1 MLKYISPLLHF
12 LLSTSREKNKYKAS
26 YNIRHIY
33 SLLGSI
39 SFIVQDQDAQRWPI
53 AVQSSPSVIA
63 FASSAFLDAL
73 AVSTASTLTC
83 VHAGAF
89 DFHETS
95 ITATFSCCRALT
107 VIAILTMW
115 HASASRSVFRNNR
128 RILYS
133 KSEIRVHENKP
144 VIAFTNFRRDA
155 CAVVTGRTD
164 GLASAGFRVLV
175 AVKTYAEIRRRA
187 RAIAAFDAA
196 NRFASERN
204 VFRVVIN
211 HAITVFADAA
221 PNANLRP
228 GAGHRFPAIYIL
240 ACLLTGRI
248 PGTLAVLLVFLA
260 FLGKKHVK
268 ILIALIIY
276 I

>member
-1 MLKYISPLLHF
+1 
-12 LLSTSREKNKYKAS
+12 
-26 YNIRHIY
+26 
-33 SLLGSI
+33 
-39 SFIVQDQDAQRWPI
+39 
-53 AVQSSPSVIA
+53 VQSGPSVIA

-73 AVSTASTLTC
+73 AVSTATTLAR

-89 DFHETS
+89 DLHETS
-95 ITATFSCCRALT
+95 ITSTFSCCHTLT

-115 HASASRSVFRNNR
+115 HAFASVSRSVFRNNR

-133 KSEIRVHENKP
+133 KSEIRVHENKS
-144 VIAFTNFRRDA
+144 VVAFANLRRNT

-175 AVKTYAEIRRRA
+175 AVETYAEIRRRA

-211 HAITVFADAA
+211 HAITVFADAKIG
-221 PNANLRP
+221 PLTNSVCFTSRMTDRVTHVFGLRT
-228 GAGHRFPAIYIL
+228 R
-240 ACLLTGRI
+240 R
-248 PGTLAVLLVFLA
+248 
-260 FLGKKHVK
+260 
-268 ILIALIIY
+268 
-276 I
+276 